1 MNCSLTISV
10 IGILDT
16 GATPVTST
24 INTFFK
30 CAYGGCAR
38 NRQILNDLLES
49 NSWQTLN
56 ANLNA
61 NDNNFALAA

>member
-1 MNCSLTISV
+1 MNWPLTISV
-10 IGILDT
+10 IDMLDT

-38 NRQILNDLLES
+38 NRQVLNDL
-49 NSWQTLN
+49 
-56 ANLNA
+56 
-61 NDNNFALAA
+61 